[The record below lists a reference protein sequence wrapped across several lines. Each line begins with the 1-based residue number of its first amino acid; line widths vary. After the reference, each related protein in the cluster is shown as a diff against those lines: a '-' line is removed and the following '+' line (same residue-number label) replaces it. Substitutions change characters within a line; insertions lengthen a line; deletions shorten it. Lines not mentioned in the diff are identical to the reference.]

1 MKKAFLQLHLS
12 VLLAGWTGIFGKLIT
27 MSPGFIVLWRIIIAG
42 TLLWGWLAL
51 RRTIE
56 YVRPKDRLGIMA
68 VGALLMIQWTL
79 FYAAIKASNVSIT
92 IVTFSSMGFFTAI
105 LEPLITR
112 TRMSIKEIGFS
123 ILTVFG
129 ISLIFHFDTQYRT
142 GIMLSLTSAAAAAAL
157 AVFFRM
163 YKAKYRAT
171 TVMSW
176 QLLGGLAC
184 ALVLMPW
191 YLSITPPES
200 FLPTPINFLYL
211 LIFASFCTIGMYIL
225 QIQSLEKISAFTV
238 NLTYNLEPIY
248 SIILA
253 MILFGEAKDLGLSF
267 YIGLA
272 FIALSV
278 GLQTWSVMRIQKRVA
293 ALDKLAAEDSTR
305 SRIRSS
311 LNPSAAA
318 RSANR
323 CMCWGPARLG
333 LCSLSCHGMGRSF
346 SQFTGIGLGFSKA
359 CVPSAGIVTAAF
371 P

>member
-142 GIMLSLTSAAAAAAL
+142 GIMLSLTSAAGRLFPHVQSKVSRNDGYELAASGRFGLCA
-157 AVFFRM
+157 
-163 YKAKYRAT
+163 RAH
-171 TVMSW
+171 
-176 QLLGGLAC
+176 
-184 ALVLMPW
+184 ALVP
-191 YLSITPPES
+191 
-200 FLPTPINFLYL
+200 F
-211 LIFASFCTIGMYIL
+211 
-225 QIQSLEKISAFTV
+225 
-238 NLTYNLEPIY
+238 
-248 SIILA
+248 
-253 MILFGEAKDLGLSF
+253 
-267 YIGLA
+267 
-272 FIALSV
+272 
-278 GLQTWSVMRIQKRVA
+278 
-293 ALDKLAAEDSTR
+293 
-305 SRIRSS
+305 
-311 LNPSAAA
+311 
-318 RSANR
+318 
-323 CMCWGPARLG
+323 
-333 LCSLSCHGMGRSF
+333 HH
-346 SQFTGIGLGFSKA
+346 
-359 CVPSAGIVTAAF
+359 SAGVF
-371 P
+371 PANPNQLPVLAHLREFLHDWDVHPADSVARKNLRLHRQPHL

>member
-12 VLLAGWTGIFGKLIT
+12 VLLAGWTGIFGKLIS
-27 MSPGFIVLWRIIIAG
+27 MSPGFIVFWRIIVAG
-42 TLLWGWLAL
+42 TVLWGWLFL

-56 YVRPKDRLGIMA
+56 FVRPKDRIGIMA

-92 IVTFSSMGFFTAI
+92 IVTFSAIGFFTAI
-105 LEPLITR
+105 LEPLMTR
-112 TRMSIKEIGFS
+112 SRMSFKEIGFS
-123 ILTVFG
+123 ILTIFG

-142 GIMLSLTSAAAAAAL
+142 GILLSLASAAAAAAL

-176 QLLGGLAC
+176 QLLGGLVC
-184 ALVLMPW
+184 AVILSPW
-191 YLSITPPES
+191 YLSVMPPES
-200 FLPTPINFLYL
+200 FFPQGIDVLYL
-211 LIFASFCTIGMYIL
+211 LIFGTFCTIGMYVL

-253 MILFGEAKDLGLSF
+253 MIIFGEARDLGISF
-267 YIGLA
+267 YAGLG

-278 GLQTWSVMRIQKRVA
+278 GLQTWDVMRIQR
-293 ALDKLAAEDSTR
+293 
-305 SRIRSS
+305 RI
-311 LNPSAAA
+311 
-318 RSANR
+318 
-323 CMCWGPARLG
+323 ARLEAA
-333 LCSLSCHGMGRSF
+333 
-346 SQFTGIGLGFSKA
+346 KA
-359 CVPSAGIVTAAF
+359 ENARPAPTFID
-371 P
+371 PKK

>member
-27 MSPGFIVLWRIIIAG
+27 ISPGFIVLWRIIIAG

-293 ALDKLAAEDSTR
+293 ALDKLAAEDSDKKPHPVFIEPIG
-305 SRIRSS
+305 SRKERE
-311 LNPSAAA
+311 
-318 RSANR
+318 
-323 CMCWGPARLG
+323 
-333 LCSLSCHGMGRSF
+333 
-346 SQFTGIGLGFSKA
+346 
-359 CVPSAGIVTAAF
+359 
-371 P
+371 

>member
-79 FYAAIKASNVSIT
+79 FYAAIKASNV
-92 IVTFSSMGFFTAI
+92 F

-293 ALDKLAAEDSTR
+293 ALDKLTAEDSDKKPHPVFIEPIG
-305 SRIRSS
+305 SRKERE
-311 LNPSAAA
+311 
-318 RSANR
+318 
-323 CMCWGPARLG
+323 
-333 LCSLSCHGMGRSF
+333 
-346 SQFTGIGLGFSKA
+346 
-359 CVPSAGIVTAAF
+359 
-371 P
+371 

>member
-225 QIQSLEKISAFTV
+225 QIQSLEKI
-238 NLTYNLEPIY
+238 
-248 SIILA
+248 
-253 MILFGEAKDLGLSF
+253 FGEAKDLGLSF

-293 ALDKLAAEDSTR
+293 ALDKLAAEDSDKKPHPVFIEPIG
-305 SRIRSS
+305 SRKERE
-311 LNPSAAA
+311 
-318 RSANR
+318 
-323 CMCWGPARLG
+323 
-333 LCSLSCHGMGRSF
+333 
-346 SQFTGIGLGFSKA
+346 
-359 CVPSAGIVTAAF
+359 
-371 P
+371 

>member
-56 YVRPKDRLGIMA
+56 YVRPKDRLGIMV

-163 YKAKYRAT
+163 YKA
-171 TVMSW
+171 
-176 QLLGGLAC
+176 
-184 ALVLMPW
+184 
-191 YLSITPPES
+191 
-200 FLPTPINFLYL
+200 
-211 LIFASFCTIGMYIL
+211 
-225 QIQSLEKISAFTV
+225 
-238 NLTYNLEPIY
+238 
-248 SIILA
+248 
-253 MILFGEAKDLGLSF
+253 
-267 YIGLA
+267 
-272 FIALSV
+272 
-278 GLQTWSVMRIQKRVA
+278 
-293 ALDKLAAEDSTR
+293 
-305 SRIRSS
+305 
-311 LNPSAAA
+311 
-318 RSANR
+318 
-323 CMCWGPARLG
+323 
-333 LCSLSCHGMGRSF
+333 
-346 SQFTGIGLGFSKA
+346 
-359 CVPSAGIVTAAF
+359 
-371 P
+371 